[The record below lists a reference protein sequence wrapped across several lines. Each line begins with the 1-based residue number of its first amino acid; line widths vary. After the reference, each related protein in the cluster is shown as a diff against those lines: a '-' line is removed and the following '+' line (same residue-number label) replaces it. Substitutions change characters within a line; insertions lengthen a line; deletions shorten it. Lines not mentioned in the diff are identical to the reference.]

1 MKYLCFY
8 KACCIL
14 WYCRKEIDKRI
25 KIETKCRKYDTFCQ
39 SFILL
44 IKLRHNVSIKNYL
57 FKNSSCSKT
66 VWV

>member
-1 MKYLCFY
+1 M
-8 KACCIL
+8 

-44 IKLRHNVSIKNYL
+44 IILSHNVSIENYL
-57 FKNSSCSKT
+57 FKISSCSKT